1 MSSNIESG
9 LTLEAQ
15 NVRADP
21 VETPPHVPTLPFAFA
36 RRFGVV
42 LNSRA
47 NDSGVY
53 EVAAK
58 TQPRLATLAE
68 IRRITQH
75 PTVIRIVAEDEFDQ
89 LLSAAYSQDSSEA
102 KQMVEDLGGEMDLAS
117 LASALPKTE
126 DLLDQADDAPIIRLI
141 NALLSE
147 AIRENASDV
156 HIETFDKALV
166 VRFRVDG
173 VMREVVRPRREL
185 ASLLVSRIKVMARLD
200 IAEKRVPQDGRIS
213 LLLGGREV
221 DVRVSTMPASAGERV
236 VMRLLD
242 KQAGRLQLQRL
253 GLQTHTLEALQNVV
267 HKPHGI
273 FLVTGPT
280 GSGKTTTLYAALAE
294 LDSTAINVL
303 TVEDPIEYSLP
314 GIGQTQVNNKADMT
328 FARGLRAIL
337 RQDPDVVMVGE
348 IRDLE
353 TAEIAVQSSLT
364 GHMVMSTL
372 HTNSA
377 IGAVTRLM
385 DMGVEPFL
393 LSSSIVGV
401 LAQRLVR
408 VLCPDCRVPRSA
420 TPVELSFLGE
430 QVAEVFTA
438 PGCSACSQS
447 GFRGR
452 TGIYEMVT
460 IDETL
465 RQHIHDGSSEHEM
478 VAYARSKAP
487 SIRQDGVQKVL
498 LGVTT
503 VEEVLRVSLDD

>member
-15 NVRADP
+15 NVSADP
-21 VETPPHVPTLPFAFA
+21 AETSPHVPTLPFAFA

-42 LNSRA
+42 LDSRP
-47 NDSGVY
+47 NDSGAY

-58 TQPRLATLAE
+58 TQPRLSTLAE

-242 KQAGRLQLQRL
+242 KQVGRLQLQRL

-303 TVEDPIEYSLP
+303 TVEDPIEYNLP

-353 TAEIAVQSSLT
+353 TAEIAVQSSLIREVQMWT
-364 GHMVMSTL
+364 DAKTL
-372 HTNSA
+372 KESFSDFDQIASECQFHDCKHGSDQGCA
-377 IGAVTRLM
+377 IHAAIAAGTLCRERFINYLKL
-385 DMGVEPFL
+385 DFEL
-393 LSSSIVGV
+393 EKLS
-401 LAQRLVR
+401 QRR
-408 VLCPDCRVPRSA
+408 KKHQITIGRRNRR
-420 TPVELSFLGE
+420 ELKSKGE
-430 QVAEVFTA
+430 K
-438 PGCSACSQS
+438 
-447 GFRGR
+447 
-452 TGIYEMVT
+452 Y
-460 IDETL
+460 
-465 RQHIHDGSSEHEM
+465 
-478 VAYARSKAP
+478 SK
-487 SIRQDGVQKVL
+487 RNRDK
-498 LGVTT
+498 
-503 VEEVLRVSLDD
+503 RR

>member
-1 MSSNIESG
+1 MGSNIESE
-9 LTLEAQ
+9 LA
-15 NVRADP
+15 VS
-21 VETPPHVPTLPFAFA
+21 VPTEVADRGEQEGASAPSLPFVFA

-42 LNSRA
+42 LSARRNEHGA
-47 NDSGVY
+47 Y

-58 TQPRLATLAE
+58 TQPRLSTLAE
-68 IRRITQH
+68 IRRITKH
-75 PTVIRIVAEDEFDQ
+75 PVSIRIVAEDEFDQ

-221 DVRVSTMPASAGERV
+221 DVRVSTMPASSGERV

-242 KQAGRLQLQRL
+242 KQAGRLQLERL
-253 GLQTHTLEALQNVV
+253 GLQSHTLKDLQNVV

-294 LDSTAINVL
+294 LDSSAINVL

-377 IGAVTRLM
+377 IGAVTRLIMLVLLM
-385 DMGVEPFL
+385 DRSP
-393 LSSSIVGV
+393 V
-401 LAQRLVR
+401 L
-408 VLCPDCRVPRSA
+408 
-420 TPVELSFLGE
+420 TPV
-430 QVAEVFTA
+430 
-438 PGCSACSQS
+438 
-447 GFRGR
+447 
-452 TGIYEMVT
+452 
-460 IDETL
+460 
-465 RQHIHDGSSEHEM
+465 H
-478 VAYARSKAP
+478 
-487 SIRQDGVQKVL
+487 
-498 LGVTT
+498 
-503 VEEVLRVSLDD
+503 